1 MSGNINIDGKS
12 TVRRSCSLNLI
23 SDSFLPKTSHWGTN
37 RKFFLEIG
45 LENTIND
52 KYPKLVWFPQGVY
65 VITSCNFNEQTNNT
79 NISISGKD
87 KMVLL
92 NGEISGTFGQS
103 TILDV
108 IEIQQKDGTYTKE
121 KIEIKNILTDIL
133 SLYGSE
139 LPSNILINDLD
150 NLGLKLVV
158 YQGQSP
164 LYVKSPVEIIEKDG
178 HYLVQDKQEYTIVNI
193 DKNAVWGAEWLT
205 GDFLPEPIKYNK
217 LNTIVNDDEIDINE
231 VFLKFTT
238 VVEDGVNPSAYLF
251 TNTDPSGLEDSYQD
265 LEYFLLYAIE
275 NKDLAGYLATPLTY
289 YSDLVASPKDTI
301 TSIIDKI
308 CSMFDGV
315 YEYFYNVYGQFIFQK
330 KKLFIDT
337 AWSPYTYHLDGPLVM
352 GQDQIPEYSF
362 IFDDTKLI
370 SSIGINPQ
378 TTKIKNDFIIIGE
391 RKIEGTSTITPIRLR
406 YAIDKKPNQYRPI
419 TFTYKEAKEFNK
431 AHPELNKIKPQP
443 MVALRELWP
452 TEQVSTYPDDLFVYN
467 EETDSYIWTDY
478 NIGLQRRIVRVPVG
492 INRGD
497 EAVDYD
503 TETSLPINDIYTTS
517 YPEDLYERAELLEDN
532 AKPETFPS
540 DPLGGWSTLN
550 RSSQIIYRNSSGQ
563 TFFSMSNKNFNNS
576 GLKINQW
583 LYFGEKVSGEENKN
597 QHKLLIE
604 NIVEGIAGRTRIIV
618 SDPQKILK
626 PCKIYTNIAKYVGEA
641 VENWYFPY
649 RGCDWR
655 EIIYRMALD
664 YNKFSGMDN
673 FLSKVR
679 QANPDTCRFG
689 KTGYEQYYTDIL
701 GFWRD
706 IYYTKEG
713 ETQPSWD
720 VEKLADLNSM
730 VYWLDFLDGGQ
741 NSDILSIP
749 NIGRREEV
757 VVDKDVKMLFDINP
771 PPLLYYTG
779 DFIPQTTLTYIP
791 LKITAELETL
801 FNIASFGKSA
811 KVVLDEKLSTSTT
824 FNKTLNITTIP
835 MYFLEP
841 NTKIQINNHDQA
853 TGDYWL
859 EKISISLTHNGQMT
873 LNATE
878 INEIW

>member
-1 MSGNINIDGKS
+1 MA
-12 TVRRSCSLNLI
+12 
-23 SDSFLPKTSHWGTN
+23 
-37 RKFFLEIG
+37 
-45 LENTIND
+45 
-52 KYPKLVWFPQGVY
+52 
-65 VITSCNFNEQTNNT
+65 
-79 NISISGKD
+79 
-87 KMVLL
+87 LL
-92 NGEISGTFGQS
+92 NGEISGHFGQS

-108 IEIQQKDGTYTKE
+108 IEIQQEDGSYLKE
-121 KIEIKNILTDIL
+121 KIEIKNILIDVL

-139 LPSNILINDLD
+139 LPSNIIINDLD
-150 NLGLKLVV
+150 NLGLKLVA
-158 YQGQSP
+158 YHGQSP
-164 LYVKSPVEIIEKDG
+164 LYVKSPVQIINKDG
-178 HYLVQDKQEYTIVNI
+178 HYLVQEKKEYTIVNV
-193 DKNAVWGAEWLT
+193 DPNATWGAPWLF
-205 GDFLPEPIKYNK
+205 GDFLPEPINFNSLTDIIASSDQNGEK
-217 LNTIVNDDEIDINE
+217 EIDLNE
-231 VFLKFTT
+231 IFLKFTT
-238 VVEDGVNPSAYLF
+238 IVEDGVNPGAYLF
-251 TNTDPSGLEDSYQD
+251 TDTNPENLENSYQD
-265 LEYFLLYAIE
+265 LNYFLLYSIE

-289 YSDLVASPKDTI
+289 YNDLIASPKDTV

-337 AWSPYTYHLDGPLVM
+337 AWSPYSYHIDGPLVI
-352 GQDQIPEYSF
+352 GKDQDLEYSF
-362 IFDDTKLI
+362 VFDDTKLI
-370 SSIGINPQ
+370 NSIDINPQ
-378 TTKIKNDFIIIGE
+378 SSKIKNDFIIIGE
-391 RKIEGTSTITPIRLR
+391 RKIEGTSTVTPIRLR

-431 AHPELNKIKPQP
+431 SHPELNKIKPQP

-452 TEQVSTYPDDLFVYN
+452 TEQVSTYPNDLFIYN
-467 EETDSYIWTDY
+467 EETNNYIWTDY
-478 NIGLQRRIVRVPVG
+478 DIGLQRHIVRVPVG
-492 INRGD
+492 INNGD

-517 YPEDLYERAELLEDN
+517 YPEDLYENAELLEDN
-532 AKPETFPS
+532 ARPETFPS
-540 DPLGGWSTLN
+540 DPMGGWSLLN
-550 RSSQIIYRNSSGQ
+550 RRNQIIYRNSSGQ
-563 TFFSMSNKNFNNS
+563 TFFSMSNKNFKKS

-583 LYFGEKVSGEENKN
+583 LYFGDKETSNESKN

-604 NIVEGIAGRTRIIV
+604 NIIEGVAGRTRIVI

-626 PCKIYTNIAKYVGEA
+626 SYKIYTNIAKYEGEA
-641 VENWYFPY
+641 IEEWYFPY

-664 YNKFSGMDN
+664 YNKFSGIDN

-706 IYYTKEG
+706 LYYTKEG

-720 VEKLADLNSM
+720 IEKLSDLNSLNF
-730 VYWLDFLDGGQ
+730 WFDFLDGGQ
-741 NSDILSIP
+741 KSDILSIP

-757 VVDKDVKMLFDINP
+757 VVDKDVKMLFEIEP
-771 PPLLYYTG
+771 PPLLYYVG
-779 DFIPQTTLTYIP
+779 DAVPQTTLVYTP
-791 LKITAELETL
+791 LKITSELEPL
-801 FNIASFGKSA
+801 FNIASYGKSA
-811 KVVLDEKLSTSTT
+811 KLVLDEKLSTSTS
-824 FNKTLNITTIP
+824 FNKTLNISAIP

-853 TGDYWL
+853 SGDYWL
-859 EKISISLTHNGQMT
+859 DKISISLSHNGQMT
-873 LNATE
+873 LNVTE